1 MAALDST
8 SQSNIFSIRNLLFA
22 VTSVLALFVLGL
34 TISNMNDALEKET
47 QAKQAMQLNEVID
60 NIVSLKMALGDKRT
74 ATYTAYGV
82 AGAASDGLITK
93 VTINDN
99 AILGAYEEIAGAL
112 DNLPPFAG
120 EEKNPEFYKS
130 INSKFAS
137 AKTEFQN
144 AYTAYEDTL
153 ETIESDIESSEKEL
167 SGRKAIGP
175 MTDLIMAAA
184 TLRSYLEENYDFGND
199 TISRVMKLKHQLWL
213 MVEYA
218 TREAASLGENIS
230 GGTQISDIRKSQ
242 GASYNGQGQAAWS
255 SVQGLTNSMTIADQ
269 SSNAGQLNKMLEDIQ
284 TVFFDE
290 FENTRFELYDVSDFA
305 EEDENGDIFVD
316 YEISPEEWVE
326 QANTAK
332 APVMQMNSYA
342 DTLARALNEKG
353 VDDASSSVWTS
364 ILLMILVVLIG
375 GGAFYIVNF
384 RVIRPINALSDTM
397 DVLAQGNLDIDIPF
411 TEQHDEM
418 GSMANSVQVFKDNAL
433 ERREM
438 EARQREQE
446 EQERQRKEQ
455 EAEMKRRED
464 EERRIR
470 DEQQA
475 EQARIERRNEMLKL
489 ADQFEESVMAV
500 VESVSG
506 SASEM
511 ETAAGGMASTAED
524 TSQKSNVVANA
535 AQMAS
540 SNAQMVASAAEELSA
555 SVREITGQ
563 TTQSSA
569 AARDAVNRT
578 ENAGKDISEL
588 VDAAQKIGDVVK
600 LINDIAEQ
608 TNLLALNATI
618 EAARA
623 GDAGKGFAVVA
634 SEVKSLANQT
644 ANATQEISEQ
654 VGSMQQATN
663 TAVRAM
669 DEIKSIIGD
678 IESTSVSIASAVEE
692 QDASTQEIARNVSE
706 VSSGTEEVTSN
717 IHAVNEGAT
726 STGAAATQVLG
737 AAQQLTQQSTDLRG
751 QVENFLKTIR
761 A

>member
-8 SQSNIFSIRNLLFA
+8 SQSNLFSIRNLLFA

-47 QAKQAMQLNEVID
+47 QAKQAMQLNELID

-82 AGAASDGLITK
+82 AGPASDSLVSK

-99 AILGAYEEIAGAL
+99 AILGAYEEIVNGL
-112 DNLPPFAG
+112 DELPPFAG

-130 INSKFAS
+130 INSKFAT
-137 AKTEFQN
+137 AKADFRT
-144 AYTAYEDTL
+144 AYTAYEDSL
-153 ETIESDIESSEKEL
+153 ETIESDIEATEKTS
-167 SGRKAIGP
+167 SGRKAIAP
-175 MTDLIMAAA
+175 MTDLITAAA

-242 GASYNGQGQAAWS
+242 GASYNGQGQAAWTN
-255 SVQGLTNSMTIADQ
+255 VQGLTNSMTIADQ

-290 FENTRFELYDVSDFA
+290 FENTRFDLYDVSDFA

-316 YEISPEEWVE
+316 YEITPEEWVE

-332 APVMQMNSYA
+332 EPVMQMNSYA

-353 VDDASSSVWTS
+353 VSDASSSVWTS
-364 ILLMILVVLIG
+364 ILLMILVLLIG

-397 DVLAQGNLDIDIPF
+397 DILAQGNLDVDIPF

-418 GSMANSVQVFKDNAL
+418 GSMANSVQVFKDNAV

-446 EQERQRKEQ
+446 EQDRQRKEQ
-455 EAEMKRRED
+455 EAEMKRREE

-511 ETAAGGMASTAED
+511 EVAAGGMASTAED

-569 AARDAVNRT
+569 AARDAVTRT

-663 TAVRAM
+663 TAVSAM